1 MTLVEIDEVLGILDK
16 LESNDQNEY
25 DYNRGIW
32 AAWNAIHDRFN
43 KDKYGIK
50 NERRINTCYCGS
62 RKRR

>member
-43 KDKYGIK
+43 KEKEGEK
-50 NERRINTCYCGS
+50 
-62 RKRR
+62 